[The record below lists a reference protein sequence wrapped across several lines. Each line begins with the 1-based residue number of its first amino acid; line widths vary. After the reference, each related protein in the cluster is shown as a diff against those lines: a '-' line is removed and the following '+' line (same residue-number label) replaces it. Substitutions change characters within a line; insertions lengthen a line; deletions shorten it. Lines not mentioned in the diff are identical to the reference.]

1 MQSHQN
7 IATGFRHRLPM
18 IYQTEATECG
28 LACMAMIASYHGL
41 HVDLRLL
48 RQAFPISL
56 KGASLSQL
64 IKISDRMELMSRA
77 VRAEIEELPNVKLP
91 CIVHWSFNHFVVLYE
106 IGRSGF
112 KIHDPAQGVRT
123 VSASEF
129 SDMFTG
135 VVLELWPSLDFE
147 GNTPPP
153 QLKLRQLLGR
163 VTGLKRSLGRILCL
177 ALTLEALSIASPLFL
192 QWVVDNVL
200 VTADHDLLVTLLLAF
215 GAMLIVQQGVSAI
228 RAWNLMHLSTTLGI
242 QWKSNV
248 FNHLIRLPIQ
258 FFEKRHVGDIV
269 SRFGTVD
276 SIQQTLTSSFLAA
289 VLDGIVTIV
298 TLAMMLVYSPAL
310 AMLAIGTMALYGA
323 GRAVTYQSFRLA
335 SQDVIV
341 RSARTQSHFLETVR
355 GVKALQL
362 FQKQDERRASWM
374 ALLVAQVNAGLRS
387 QKMQLMYQQINGVL
401 FGIEGLLIIFFGAK
415 LVMSGQFSIGMLM
428 AFNAFKGQFNSRVGG
443 LIDNFY
449 AVRMLQ
455 LQGERLADIVLH
467 PVEESVERGEEFRRK
482 LTGEITFDAVQYRYA
497 HGEPTILDGI
507 DLHVSSGESIV
518 LAGPTGCGK
527 TTLLNVLLGVLKPT
541 RGRVLIDG
549 VDLTEIGVHAFRQEI
564 ATVLQDDAL
573 FSGSIADNINFFGHQ
588 VDNDHMIACAI
599 ASGVHF
605 EIMAMPMAYNT
616 LVGDMGNVLSGGQ
629 KQRVLLARALYKR
642 PSILI
647 LDEATCHLNIEKERE
662 VLNNIRTMNITRITV
677 AHRPETILAAD
688 RVVLLSRG
696 KVAWQGCPT
705 EFPGDLS

>member
-1 MQSHQN
+1 
-7 IATGFRHRLPM
+7 
-18 IYQTEATECG
+18 
-28 LACMAMIASYHGL
+28 
-41 HVDLRLL
+41 
-48 RQAFPISL
+48 
-56 KGASLSQL
+56 
-64 IKISDRMELMSRA
+64 
-77 VRAEIEELPNVKLP
+77 
-91 CIVHWSFNHFVVLYE
+91 
-106 IGRSGF
+106 
-112 KIHDPAQGVRT
+112 
-123 VSASEF
+123 
-129 SDMFTG
+129 MFTG